1 MYIYIYIYVYI
12 NVITAIFIRIYIYIC
27 LQYTHTYIYIYICV
41 YIYIYVCREAKRGRE
56 RDMRVFRQ
64 FWAAAAGLVTP
75 KQGSPEE
82 NKTKTSLSNLAWV
95 PMEGMWRAPVMLW
108 PKIL

>member
-1 MYIYIYIYVYI
+1 
-12 NVITAIFIRIYIYIC
+12 
-27 LQYTHTYIYIYICV
+27 
-41 YIYIYVCREAKRGRE
+41 
-56 RDMRVFRQ
+56 MRVFRQ